1 MATVT
6 MEKRGLYLE
15 HLPSPYL
22 RFLLFSLVLPLLV
35 EWLTVVLV
43 LAVVLVGAAVLVAAA
58 ETAAGDWELEG
69 HTSGF

>member
-1 MATVT
+1 M
-6 MEKRGLYLE
+6 
-15 HLPSPYL
+15 
-22 RFLLFSLVLPLLV
+22 
-35 EWLTVVLV
+35 VLV